1 MIFVIKQ
8 KSDKEKVIAYLN
20 RLPYNHKN
28 FLGYKIDI
36 QTIRHTHSLNQ
47 NKYYWGI
54 IIKMLGDE
62 FGYIAEEMHDALRMR
77 FLQTHTD
84 KLPTIKSTKKLSTK
98 EFEEYLSK
106 IRQWASEQ
114 GTFLP
119 LPNEICNY
127 E

>member
-20 RLPYNHKN
+20 RLPVREP
-28 FLGYKIDI
+28 GYKIDI
-36 QTIRHTHSLNQ
+36 QTIRHTRSLNQ
-47 NKYYWGI
+47 NKYYWGV

-77 FLQTHTD
+77 FLQVHTN
-84 KLPTIKSTKKLSTK
+84 KLPTIKSTTELSTK
-98 EFEEYLSK
+98 EMEEYLSK
-106 IRQWASEQ
+106 IRQWASEE
-114 GTFLP
+114 GIFLP

>member
-20 RLPYNHKN
+20 RLPIRE
-28 FLGYKIDI
+28 LGYKIDI
-36 QTIRHTHSLNQ
+36 QTIRHTRSLNQ
-47 NKYYWGI
+47 NKYYWGV

-77 FLQTHTD
+77 FLQVHTN
-84 KLPTIKSTKKLSTK
+84 KLPTIKSTTELSTK
-98 EFEEYLSK
+98 EMEEYLSK
-106 IRQWASEQ
+106 IRQWASEE
-114 GTFLP
+114 GIFLP

>member
-8 KSDKEKVIAYLN
+8 KSDKEKIIAYLN
-20 RLPYNHKN
+20 RLPVREP
-28 FLGYKIDI
+28 GYKINI
-36 QTIRHTHSLNQ
+36 QTIRHTRSLNQ

-62 FGYIAEEMHDALRMR
+62 FGYTAEEMHDALRMQ

-84 KLPTIKSTKKLSTK
+84 KLPTIKSTTKLSTK
-98 EFEEYLSK
+98 EFETYTRT
-106 IRQWASEQ
+106 IRQWASEEYQ
-114 GTFLP
+114 ICIP
-119 LPNEICNY
+119 QPNEVIL